1 MKKYYATECNPE
13 SYDYRCYYDEYM
25 AEEDNIWAGGNSRNF
40 GETNED
46 LRRDV
51 VKALENAFYDIYEAD
66 DVTEE
71 DRIDTIKYYFKKKNK
86 QSLSELEIDE
96 LTNLVRMFNSCSYR
110 DENDIICQVL
120 TILHDEV
127 FEYGVINGC
136 CQGDWLEI
144 IYPESK
150 RDLIPWIEAV
160 WFATGTEFRVTEE
173 PVEDEDHIGDTYEY
187 CTYTNL
193 WRDSDIKEWL
203 CKEIGCKPEEL
214 VVRKISGEHHYT
226 TYDYEEI

>member
-46 LRRDV
+46 LRKDV
-51 VKALENAFYDIYEAD
+51 VRALENSYYDLFEVD
-66 DVTEE
+66 DVTDE
-71 DRIDTIKYYFKKKNK
+71 DRVDTVRYYFKKTNK
-86 QSLSELEIDE
+86 EALTDYEIDL
-96 LTNLVRMFNSCSYR
+96 LTNLSRMFSTCSGS

-120 TILHDEV
+120 TVLHGEA
-127 FEYGVINGC
+127 FEHGVIKGC

-150 RDLIPWIEAV
+150 RDLLPWIESV
-160 WFATGTEFRVTEE
+160 WFATGTEFRITEE
-173 PVEDEDHIGDTYEY
+173 PVEENEVDDAIQF
-187 CTYTNL
+187 CAYTNL
-193 WRDSDIKEWL
+193 WRDADIKEWL
-203 CKEIGCKPEEL
+203 CKEIGCNPEEL
-214 VVRKISGEHHYT
+214 VVRKISGEHHYVK
-226 TYDYEEI
+226 YDYEEI